1 MFKSWLWCLPTLE
14 RVIFKPQF
22 PYKIRVKVTCQV
34 VLELSKMMF
43 ISYPE
48 GLAPLN
54 IVGASLMLDFL
65 FFRMRIRMRIFGHGK
80 LKW

>member
-1 MFKSWLWCLPTLE
+1 
-14 RVIFKPQF
+14 
-22 PYKIRVKVTCQV
+22 
-34 VLELSKMMF
+34 MMF

-48 GLAPLN
+48 GLALLN

-65 FFRMRIRMRIFGHGK
+65 FFRMRIKMRIFGHGK